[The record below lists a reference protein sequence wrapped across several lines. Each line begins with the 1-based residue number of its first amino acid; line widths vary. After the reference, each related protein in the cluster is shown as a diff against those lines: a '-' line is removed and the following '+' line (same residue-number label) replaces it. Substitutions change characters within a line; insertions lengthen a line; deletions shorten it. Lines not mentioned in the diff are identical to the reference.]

1 MAGEIYFNNLT
12 GKFDWSSLVDQ
23 IIKMKSAPLQRLS
36 QEAYKVQTFQAGLSK
51 LAQAVNSLSS
61 FLDNLDVEKVLNA
74 KRATSSHESI
84 VAVVASDETPNI
96 SFRVRVEQISQ
107 KEVILSNFSTPT
119 QDASISWNTFTIRF
133 ARDYG
138 QYQEYTIEAGS
149 GKLIDLVN
157 RINQVAGEAV
167 QASLY
172 FDGNGYRL
180 MLSEASERAS
190 RLETDPS
197 TNTFVVSEASPM
209 SINGVYGLDYT
220 SPIQLAKN
228 AKIRVG
234 DSASLVVSPSNTF
247 ENLIDGL
254 SITVKGVG
262 ESIVSV
268 SKDASKVSSAFMDFV
283 RGFNA
288 VISEVN
294 KLTAKD
300 APFQGDYTVTG
311 IKSSLTRMID
321 DLYKYDLV
329 SVKEDGTLELNTST
343 INSMYNSNPEG
354 LKHILQGL
362 KKVVGQYLRTTSAD
376 LERFNQNYSSRL
388 EGINNEIERLRVQI
402 VKEEE
407 RLRLEYAKVEAFI
420 NRAQEIMSRMQAF
433 IVTLSEMQGGKK
445 P

>member
-1 MAGEIYFNNLT
+1 
-12 GKFDWSSLVDQ
+12 
-23 IIKMKSAPLQRLS
+23 
-36 QEAYKVQTFQAGLSK
+36 
-51 LAQAVNSLSS
+51 
-61 FLDNLDVEKVLNA
+61 
-74 KRATSSHESI
+74 
-84 VAVVASDETPNI
+84 
-96 SFRVRVEQISQ
+96 
-107 KEVILSNFSTPT
+107 
-119 QDASISWNTFTIRF
+119 
-133 ARDYG
+133 
-138 QYQEYTIEAGS
+138 
-149 GKLIDLVN
+149 
-157 RINQVAGEAV
+157 
-167 QASLY
+167 
-172 FDGNGYRL
+172 
-180 MLSEASERAS
+180 
-190 RLETDPS
+190 
-197 TNTFVVSEASPM
+197 M

-343 INSMYNSNPEG
+343 INSMYNSNPER

-362 KKVVGQYLRTTSAD
+362 KKVV
-376 LERFNQNYSSRL
+376 
-388 EGINNEIERLRVQI
+388 
-402 VKEEE
+402 
-407 RLRLEYAKVEAFI
+407 
-420 NRAQEIMSRMQAF
+420 
-433 IVTLSEMQGGKK
+433 
-445 P
+445 